1 MITSQTNKPYEGKIR
16 ITVVNG
22 KIAKIVDNGTVPVA
36 LQDEVYW
43 GYLFPSS
50 SSFTG
55 ISTKFAGKDL
65 SGLID
70 AKTTPGGGDEYAA
83 DAVSRATI
91 STDAMKYAAIQA
103 LQGEPVESSDEKF
116 LLQRSPANMDFTA
129 AQVLRFI

>member
-1 MITSQTNKPYEGKIR
+1 MITSPTNKPYEGKIR

-43 GYLFPSS
+43 DYLFPS

-129 AQVLRFI
+129 AQALRSI

>member
-43 GYLFPSS
+43 DYLFPSS

-55 ISTKFAGKDL
+55 IQRNAGKDL

-70 AKTTPGGGDEYAA
+70 AKTTPAE
-83 DAVSRATI
+83 
-91 STDAMKYAAIQA
+91 AM
-103 LQGEPVESSDEKF
+103 
-116 LLQRSPANMDFTA
+116 NMQQT
-129 AQVLRFI
+129 Q

>member
-43 GYLFPSS
+43 DYLFPS

-55 ISTKFAGKDL
+55 ISTKFAGK
-65 SGLID
+65 
-70 AKTTPGGGDEYAA
+70 Y
-83 DAVSRATI
+83 
-91 STDAMKYAAIQA
+91 
-103 LQGEPVESSDEKF
+103 F
-116 LLQRSPANMDFTA
+116 LLWEQRLKRRS
-129 AQVLRFI
+129 AQLLYLQ